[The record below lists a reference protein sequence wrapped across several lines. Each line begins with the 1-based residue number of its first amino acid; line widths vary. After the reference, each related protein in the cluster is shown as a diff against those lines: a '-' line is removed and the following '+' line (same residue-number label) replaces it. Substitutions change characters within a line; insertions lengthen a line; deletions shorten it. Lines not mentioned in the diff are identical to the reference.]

1 MIAKIAVS
9 AANFAIDKP
18 YSYRVPEGMLLV
30 PGVRVTVPF
39 GPGNRRTE
47 GVVIELAEGSTEG
60 LKTVE
65 QCLDKEPLVSD
76 TMLRLAAF
84 LRERCFCSFYDCLR
98 VLLPAGLWFRETSL
112 YRLSED
118 RSWQESGCRQKD
130 ALTILNLMKDL
141 GGEAEESALREV
153 VPNEEKLQAALRYL
167 VKKSNKQKRNLPVKS
182 KSEVDFKRSVI
193 F

>member
-9 AANFAIDKP
+9 AATFAIDKP

-118 RSWQESGCRQKD
+118 RSWQ
-130 ALTILNLMKDL
+130 
-141 GGEAEESALREV
+141 
-153 VPNEEKLQAALRYL
+153 
-167 VKKSNKQKRNLPVKS
+167 
-182 KSEVDFKRSVI
+182 
-193 F
+193 